1 MSAVNG
7 EGSLKRSS
15 QFTAEV
21 LNDKQPHVLRL
32 CSRRNGLPQRKGHV
46 CAAAIPYTKERQR
59 GNCVYASSSPVLTK
73 FRLLSLKTSVKGS
86 ILQRQ
91 AAGDTFSQLLF
102 IWKRLYFTFNF
113 EGYIH
118 WIQYFRLAV
127 FLLSPPPQPSALKM
141 LFHCLLASNFL
152 WKFSCQYNWCSR
164 IGHVFLF
171 LGCF

>member
-86 ILQRQ
+86 C
-91 AAGDTFSQLLF
+91 QLHL
-102 IWKRLYFTFNF
+102 IDSHL
-113 EGYIH
+113 IH
-118 WIQYFRLAV
+118 P
-127 FLLSPPPQPSALKM
+127 LLSISTSAR
-141 LFHCLLASNFL
+141 FFLA
-152 WKFSCQYNWCSR
+152 CYYNLVLNITAS
-164 IGHVFLF
+164 GLAGSSYSFT
-171 LGCF
+171 LGT